1 MVFRTPVS
9 FLPTR
14 PCRVHKPKNHPVS
27 PERRQQNPPDHLLPR
42 LSAQPKRMD
51 QMDCLGA
58 QKTRSSKE
66 LAPLYPLTYPCT
78 LSGPAVRR
86 RGPPHIASPSFI
98 PRPILGHQAKPPKSP
113 RLPTLPFLGR
123 CSRVGTAAW
132 ADAARGGMASPGPSA
147 RFRAVPSLTPKRLDL
162 DAADED
168 STAPSLWP
176 VRRDVRSRTEAALWL
191 GIASSGSRWGRWGGH
206 NLRRIGNRKRRWRG
220 NAMEMGRLG
229 KGFFVDRRAISF

>member
-9 FLPTR
+9 FLLTR

-42 LSAQPKRMD
+42 PSAQPQRMD

-58 QKTRSSKE
+58 RKTRSSKE
-66 LAPLYPLTYPCT
+66 LTPLYPLTYPCT

-113 RLPTLPFLGR
+113 SLPTLTLLGR
-123 CSRVGTAAW
+123 CDRLGTAVW
-132 ADAARGGMASPGPSA
+132 AEPPGCSFSDRGCPVAPVSPPAG
-147 RFRAVPSLTPKRLDL
+147 
-162 DAADED
+162 
-168 STAPSLWP
+168 TA
-176 VRRDVRSRTEAALWL
+176 
-191 GIASSGSRWGRWGGH
+191 GRGWGGH
-206 NLRRIGNRKRRWRG
+206 NLSRIGNRK
-220 NAMEMGRLG
+220 
-229 KGFFVDRRAISF
+229 SP